1 VLAFIVRRLL
11 ASIPVILGV
20 TLVTFAIMQVT
31 AGGHIPGL
39 QISPNV
45 TPSQVEQI
53 RENLG
58 LDRPVTSQYL
68 DWLSHAVRGD
78 FGRSLQDQTSVSD
91 QILSRLPATLE
102 LTCAAL
108 VLGLLIAI
116 PVGVIGAVK
125 RGSKVDHALT
135 AASVGGFAIPQF
147 WLGLILI
154 LLFSVQFN
162 NWGLPALPQSGMTSA
177 VGGGG
182 IGDRLSHLAMPA
194 IVLSFFYAAT
204 WSRYLRSSM
213 VEVLGR
219 DYIRTAFAKGMTS
232 QRAILVH
239 ALRNAIVPF
248 ATLLGLTLP
257 YLFSGALV
265 VEIVFGWPGVGLFAY
280 QRALDFDYTTV
291 LGTTTLAAFLVVLGN
306 LIADVLVALLDPRV
320 ASAIRGE
327 LPGMAR

>member
-1 VLAFIVRRLL
+1 MLGYVLRRLL
-11 ASIPVILGV
+11 LAVPVVLGV
-20 TLVTFAIMQVT
+20 TVVTFAIMHLT
-31 AGGHIPGL
+31 AGSHIPGL

-53 RENLG
+53 RKNLG
-58 LDRPVTSQYL
+58 LDRPVTTQYV
-68 DWLSHAVRGD
+68 DWLAHALRGD
-78 FGRSLQDQTSVSD
+78 FGRSLQDQTSVSG
-91 QILSRLPATLE
+91 QILARLPATLE
-102 LTCAAL
+102 LTGAAL
-108 VLGLLIAI
+108 LLGLLIAI
-116 PVGVIGAVK
+116 PVGVVGALR
-125 RGSKVDHALT
+125 RGTKVDHALT
-135 AASVGGFAIPQF
+135 AISVGGFAIPQF

-154 LLFSVQFN
+154 LVFSVQFH

-182 IGDRLSHLAMPA
+182 FGDRLSHLVMPA
-194 IVLSFFYAAT
+194 LVLSFFYVAT

-219 DYIRTAFAKGMTS
+219 DYMRTALAKGMTRR
-232 QRAILVH
+232 RAVLVH
-239 ALRNAIVPF
+239 GLRNAVIPL

-291 LGTTTLAAFLVVLGN
+291 LGTTTLAAFLVVIGN
-306 LIADVLVALLDPRV
+306 LLADLLVAVLDPKV
-320 ASAIRGE
+320 AGGIRGE
-327 LPGMAR
+327 LAGQA

>member
-1 VLAFIVRRLL
+1 VLGYVLRRLL
-11 ASIPVILGV
+11 LAVPVVLGV
-20 TLVTFAIMQVT
+20 TVVTFAIMHLT
-31 AGGHIPGL
+31 AGSHIPGL

-53 RENLG
+53 RKNLG
-58 LDRPVTSQYL
+58 LDRPVTTQYV
-68 DWLSHAVRGD
+68 DWLAHALRGD
-78 FGRSLQDQTSVSD
+78 FGRSLQDQTSVSG
-91 QILSRLPATLE
+91 QILARLPATLE
-102 LTCAAL
+102 LTGAAL
-108 VLGLLIAI
+108 LLGLLIAI
-116 PVGVIGAVK
+116 PVGVVGALR
-125 RGSKVDHALT
+125 RGTKVDHALT
-135 AASVGGFAIPQF
+135 AISVGGFAIPQF

-154 LLFSVQFN
+154 LVFSVQFH

-182 IGDRLSHLAMPA
+182 FGDRLSHLVMPA
-194 IVLSFFYAAT
+194 LVLSFFYVAT

-219 DYIRTAFAKGMTS
+219 DYMRTALAKGMTS
-232 QRAILVH
+232 RRAVLVH
-239 ALRNAIVPF
+239 GLRNAVIPL

-291 LGTTTLAAFLVVLGN
+291 LGTTTLAAFLVVIGN
-306 LIADVLVALLDPRV
+306 LLADLLVAVLDPKV
-320 ASAIRGE
+320 AGGIRGE
-327 LPGMAR
+327 LAGQA

>member
-1 VLAFIVRRLL
+1 VLGYVLRRLL
-11 ASIPVILGV
+11 LAVPVVLGV
-20 TLVTFAIMQVT
+20 TVVTFAIMHLT
-31 AGGHIPGL
+31 AGSHIPGL

-53 RENLG
+53 RKNLG
-58 LDRPVTSQYL
+58 LDRPVTTQYV
-68 DWLSHAVRGD
+68 DWLAHALRGD
-78 FGRSLQDQTSVSD
+78 FGRSLQDQTSVSG
-91 QILSRLPATLE
+91 QILARLPATLE
-102 LTCAAL
+102 LTGAAL
-108 VLGLLIAI
+108 LLGLLIAI
-116 PVGVIGAVK
+116 PVGVVGALR
-125 RGSKVDHALT
+125 RGTKVDHALT
-135 AASVGGFAIPQF
+135 AISVGGFAIPQF

-154 LLFSVQFN
+154 LVFSVQFH

-182 IGDRLSHLAMPA
+182 FSDRLSHLVMPA
-194 IVLSFFYAAT
+194 LVLSFFYVAT

-219 DYIRTAFAKGMTS
+219 DYMRTALAKGMTRR
-232 QRAILVH
+232 RAVLVH
-239 ALRNAIVPF
+239 GLRNAVIPL

-291 LGTTTLAAFLVVLGN
+291 LGTTTLAAFLVVIGN
-306 LIADVLVALLDPRV
+306 LLADLLVAVLDPKV
-320 ASAIRGE
+320 AGGIRGE
-327 LPGMAR
+327 LAGQA

>member
-1 VLAFIVRRLL
+1 MLAFVVRRILL
-11 ASIPVILGV
+11 AIPVVFGV
-20 TLVTFAIMQVT
+20 TVVTFAIMHVT

-45 TPSQVEQI
+45 TPTQVEQI
-53 RENLG
+53 RQNLG
-58 LDRPVTSQYL
+58 LDRPVTTQYA
-68 DWLSHAVRGD
+68 DWLWHAVRGD
-78 FGRSLQDQTSVSD
+78 FGRSLQDQTSVSG
-91 QILSRLPATLE
+91 QILARLPATLE
-102 LTCAAL
+102 LTGAAL
-108 VLGLLIAI
+108 LLGLLVAI
-116 PVGVIGAVK
+116 PVGVVGALR

-135 AASVGGFAIPQF
+135 AISVGGFAVPQF

-154 LLFSVQFN
+154 LVFSVQFTS
-162 NWGLPALPQSGMTSA
+162 WGLPALPQSGQMSA

-182 IGDRLSHLAMPA
+182 FEDRLTHILMPA
-194 IVLSFFYAAT
+194 IVLSFFYIAT

-219 DYIRTAFAKGMTS
+219 DYMRTALAKGMS
-232 QRAILVH
+232 RRRAILVH
-239 ALRNAIVPF
+239 ALRNAVVPL

-291 LGTTTLAAFLVVLGN
+291 LGTTTLAAFLVVVGN
-306 LIADVLVALLDPRV
+306 LLADLLVALLDPRV
-320 ASAIRGE
+320 AGGIRGE
-327 LPGMAR
+327 LAGGA